1 MRILLVNDDGYRAPG
16 LRTLGHALQQAG
28 HQVIVAAPD
37 RERSAASHSFTIQS
51 PLRAKT
57 FREDGL
63 TGYAIDGTPADC
75 ARLGLFLMDNQ
86 VDFVMSGINQGANM
100 GGACV
105 YSGTVGAA
113 VEAAMAGCPAMAVS
127 LDSYASH
134 DFGPAA
140 QVALKVLDW
149 AAVHPLERGEIYN
162 LNVPALPYQEILG
175 VRTASLSPVFL
186 GRPRYEK
193 HVSPYGVEHYYLTD
207 GEPVPMEDPECDFL
221 LCQAG
226 WATLTPITWNMVAQG
241 GMHAPE
247 VTL

>member
-16 LRTLGHALQQAG
+16 LRTLGHAMQQAG

-75 ARLGLFLMDNQ
+75 ARLGLFLMENQ

-162 LNVPALPYQEILG
+162 LNVPALPYPEILG
-175 VRTASLSPVFL
+175 VRAASLSPVFL

-193 HVSPYGVEHYYLTD
+193 HVSPYGVEHFYLTD
-207 GEPVPMEDPECDFL
+207 GEPVPMEDAECDFL

>member
-16 LRTLGHALQQAG
+16 LKTLGHAMQQAG

-75 ARLGLFLMDNQ
+75 ARLGLFLMENQ

-186 GRPRYEK
+186 GKPRYEK
-193 HVSPYGVEHYYLTD
+193 HVSPYGVEYYYLTD
-207 GEPVPMEDPECDFL
+207 GEPVPMEDAECDFL